1 MQNQTTLFKL
11 AQQQNTFKIE
21 SRRYIGSK
29 AKLSD
34 WIMYLINKEIK
45 DNLHVFADIFAGTGS
60 VTKASL
66 KYFDK
71 IIVNDFLYSNNVI
84 YKAFFENTE
93 WDRLKLN
100 EIIDKF
106 NSFET
111 DFLPDNYF
119 SINFGGKFYHHN
131 TAKKIGHIRNEIEN
145 IKQELTEKEYNILLS
160 SLIYTIDKIANTV
173 GHFDAYRKRN
183 IPEPS
188 FKLKLIEPF
197 KTNKV
202 NIFREDANQ
211 LAKKI
216 KADIVYIDPPYN
228 SRQYSRFYHLYETL
242 VKWDKP
248 KLYGV
253 ALKPQPENVSE
264 YCKTNAK
271 YVFKDL
277 IENLNTKY
285 LVVSYNNTYNSK
297 SNSSKN
303 KITLEQIE
311 NILKKKGKTK
321 IFENSYRF
329 FNAGNTQF
337 NNHKELLFITQV
349 NE

>member
-1 MQNQTTLFKL
+1 MQNQATLFKTKPNF
-11 AQQQNTFKIE
+11 NTFRIE

-29 AKLSD
+29 AKLSE

-45 DNLHVFADIFAGTGS
+45 HKVNTFADIFAGTGS
-60 VTKASL
+60 VAKASM
-66 KYFDK
+66 KYFDE
-71 IIVNDFLYSNNVI
+71 IIINDFLHSNNVI
-84 YKAFFENTE
+84 YKAFFENAEWNRKKLIEITE
-93 WDRLKLN
+93 
-100 EIIDKF
+100 KF
-106 NSFET
+106 NSLEA
-111 DFLPDNYF
+111 DLLQDNYF
-119 SINFGGKFYHHN
+119 SINFGGKFYHHD

-173 GHFDAYRKRN
+173 GHFDAFRKRS
-183 IPEPS
+183 IPES
-188 FKLKLIEPF
+188 DFILKLIEPV
-197 KTNKV
+197 KTKKV
-202 NIFREDANQ
+202 KIYKEDAND
-211 LAKKI
+211 LVRKI
-216 KADIVYIDPPYN
+216 KTDIAYIDPPYN

-242 VKWDKP
+242 VKWNKP
-248 KLYGV
+248 KLYGI
-253 ALKPQPENVSE
+253 ALKPEPENVSE

-271 YVFKDL
+271 NVFEDL
-277 IENLNTKY
+277 IENVNAKY
-285 LVVSYNNTYNSK
+285 IIVSYNNTYKPK
-297 SNSSKN
+297 SNSSRN
-303 KITLEQIE
+303 KISLEQIE